1 LPLWQWTTT
10 ETNIFFLL
18 LRTNQKSVNSSAGH
32 FLEGAAGCNICH
44 YPQPPVPFL
53 YGDDIY
59 YDKKRKNENIDKQYV
74 KTTFDKRRP
83 DCHYT
88 GLSCEV
94 DNLILIGGN

>member
-10 ETNIFFLL
+10 EKVLFLL
-18 LRTNQKSVNSSAGH
+18 RNKKLKTVISSAGH

-59 YDKKRKNENIDKQYV
+59 YNREGVKKKKL
-74 KTTFDKRRP
+74 K
-83 DCHYT
+83 YT
-88 GLSCEV
+88 GCK
-94 DNLILIGGN
+94 DDF